1 MATAW
6 ICVIAVLL
14 DSLLGEPRRAHPL
27 AAFGRL
33 AERLEQGWNR
43 DGQGSVAS
51 GAAAIAMLV
60 GIPVLLAVAVTL
72 WLPVE
77 VLIPLQILCLWLALG
92 AHSLTEHARAVIQP
106 LAAGDLAGARAAVA
120 RLVSRDPE
128 AMDERAIARATTE
141 SVLEN
146 GADAVFASLFWFL
159 LAGLPGLVAHR
170 LINTLDAMWGY
181 RTPRFEYFGKAAAR
195 LDDTLGWIPARLTAL
210 SYGLVGNW
218 QRARQCRRYQARHWS
233 SPNAGVVMASGAG
246 ALGVTL
252 GGDAVYAD
260 GVHQRPR
267 LGGGGAPDAGSIR
280 DALALVQR
288 ALTLWLVLIVLGGL
302 WS

>member
-1 MATAW
+1 MSAAW
-6 ICVIAVLL
+6 ICVIAVIL
-14 DSLLGEPRRAHPL
+14 DRLLGEPRRAHPL

-33 AERLEQGWNR
+33 AEWLEKRWNR
-43 DGQGSVAS
+43 DGQAGVST
-51 GAAAIAMLV
+51 GAAALFVLTA
-60 GIPVLLAVAVTL
+60 IPVLLAAAATL
-72 WLPVE
+72 WLPME

-92 AHSLTEHARAVIQP
+92 AHSLTQHARAVIQP

-120 RLVSRDPE
+120 QLVSRDPE
-128 AMDERAIARATTE
+128 VMDENAIARATTE

-181 RTPRFEYFGKAAAR
+181 RTPRFEHFGKAAAR
-195 LDDTLGWIPARLTAL
+195 LDDALGWIPARLTAIA
-210 SYGLVGNW
+210 YGVVGNW
-218 QRARQCRRYQARHWS
+218 QRARECWRYQARHWS
-233 SPNAGVVMASGAG
+233 SPNAGVVMAAGAG

-260 GVHQRPR
+260 GVRQRPA
-267 LGGGGAPDAGSIR
+267 LGGGAAPDAGGIR

-288 ALTLWLVLIVLGGL
+288 ALVLWLILIVLGGL
-302 WS
+302 WL

>member
-1 MATAW
+1 
-6 ICVIAVLL
+6 VL
-14 DSLLGEPRRAHPL
+14 
-27 AAFGRL
+27 
-33 AERLEQGWNR
+33 
-43 DGQGSVAS
+43 
-51 GAAAIAMLV
+51 
-60 GIPVLLAVAVTL
+60 
-72 WLPVE
+72 
-77 VLIPLQILCLWLALG
+77 
-92 AHSLTEHARAVIQP
+92 QP
-106 LAAGDLAGARAAVA
+106 LAAGDLVSARATVA

-128 AMDERAIARATTE
+128 AMDEHAIARATTE

-181 RTPRFEYFGKAAAR
+181 RTPRFERFGKAAAR
-195 LDDTLGWIPARLTAL
+195 LDDVLGWVPARLTAFT
-210 SYGLVGNW
+210 YALVGNW
-218 QRARQCRRYQARHWS
+218 QRARQCWRYQARHWS
-233 SPNAGVVMASGAG
+233 SPNAGVVMAAGAG

-280 DALALVQR
+280 DALSLVQR
-288 ALTLWLVLIVLGGL
+288 ALVLWLALIVLGGL
-302 WS
+302 LS

>member
-1 MATAW
+1 MSAAW
-6 ICVIAVLL
+6 ICVIAVIL
-14 DSLLGEPRRAHPL
+14 DRLLGEPRRAHPL

-33 AERLEQGWNR
+33 TEWLEKRWNR
-43 DGQGSVAS
+43 HGQAGVST
-51 GAAAIAMLV
+51 GAAALFVLTA
-60 GIPVLLAVAVTL
+60 IPVLLAAAATL
-72 WLPVE
+72 WLPME

-92 AHSLTEHARAVIQP
+92 AHSLTQHARAVIQP

-120 RLVSRDPE
+120 QLVSRDPE
-128 AMDERAIARATTE
+128 VMDENAIARATTE

-181 RTPRFEYFGKAAAR
+181 RTPRFEHFGKAAAR
-195 LDDTLGWIPARLTAL
+195 LDDALGWIPARLTAIA
-210 SYGLVGNW
+210 YGVVGNW
-218 QRARQCRRYQARHWS
+218 QRARECWRYQARHWS
-233 SPNAGVVMASGAG
+233 SPNAGVVMAAGAG

-260 GVHQRPR
+260 GVRQRPA
-267 LGGGGAPDAGSIR
+267 LGGGAAPDAGGIR

-288 ALTLWLVLIVLGGL
+288 ALVLWLILIVLGGL
-302 WS
+302 WL